1 MLGELEQAM
10 GITSRHLT
18 DFHPGVDDARLR
30 LQWAST
36 RCTTWPEDIAYLL
49 LGVFSLHI
57 PVLYGESAENAL
69 GRLLAEVISKSGD
82 TSILDWVGQSL
93 VFHRCFPATIIPYEA
108 PPLSLPDLPTPPS
121 TGRIRKFL
129 FIKSARKMH
138 QALSSLPLTK
148 FRRWAWLSLILH
160 CRRGSK
166 MRRKEPHVLIRP
178 WHPNFNLPSILDLP
192 MAHMAR
198 TAVQCPFIKGTT
210 SQRVSEGCIDLS
222 DYRSSYGLCW
232 CVERRG

>member
-18 DFHPGVDDARLR
+18 DFHPGVDDVRLR

-36 RCTTWPEDIAYLL
+36 HCTTRPEDIVYSL

-82 TSILDWVGQSL
+82 TSILDWVGQSSE
-93 VFHRCFPATIIPYEA
+93 FHSCFPATIIPYEA
-108 PPLSLPDLPTPPS
+108 LPLSLPDLPTPPS
-121 TGRIRKFL
+121 TRRIRKLLFL
-129 FIKSARKMH
+129 RSARKMH

-148 FRRWAWLSLILH
+148 FRWWVWLSLILH
-160 CRRGSK
+160 CLRGSK
-166 MRRKEPHVLIRP
+166 MQRKEPHVLIRP
-178 WHPNFNLPSILDLP
+178 WHPNLLQSAI
-192 MAHMAR
+192 
-198 TAVQCPFIKGTT
+198 GTRLT
-210 SQRVSEGCIDLS
+210 NGS
-222 DYRSSYGLCW
+222 DG
-232 CVERRG
+232 